1 MPYREQ
7 IVDKSSYFYRTLIY
21 RREDDKVFLID
32 KEKLDETIPLDP
44 WLGVVVSLAD
54 GQHSI
59 EQLIDY
65 LGHQYKDTPPDKLEE
80 TIESVLGRLLESKAI
95 ALSDT
100 AYRLPY
106 YLAVAQE
113 EQNQVAA
120 MEMMVQDGFLKH

>member
-1 MPYREQ
+1 M
-7 IVDKSSYFYRTLIY
+7 DKSSYFYRMLMY
-21 RREDDKVFLID
+21 KREGDKVFLID

-106 YLAVAQE
+106 YLAVPQE
-113 EQNQVAA
+113 EQNHVAA
-120 MEMMVQDGFLKH
+120 MEMMVKDGFLKH

>member
-7 IVDKSSYFYRTLIY
+7 IVDKSSYFYRMLMY
-21 RREDDKVFLID
+21 KREGDKVFLID

-100 AYRLPY
+100 PYRLPY
-106 YLAVAQE
+106 YLAVPQE